1 VIVVDTFYRNYNLSR
16 LFFLLGNIRSWKL
29 IGVILSNVGM
39 KCELVCPLRKSYPFR
54 DENVVIIPFSYSVM
68 FVILTSIRLIK
79 WALQPLEWA
88 YLYRNLWSRNL
99 KLMGRPSVTELSSF
113 LFKSFVYKILRL
125 SHPLYEIRT
134 LYYCLRVI
142 LENFLA
148 MNVWG
153 KFDKSSL
160 VNITVD
166 RCWTITR
173 EVIFSTGLG
182 FVNTGWRS

>member
-1 VIVVDTFYRNYNLSR
+1 
-16 LFFLLGNIRSWKL
+16 
-29 IGVILSNVGM
+29 
-39 KCELVCPLRKSYPFR
+39 
-54 DENVVIIPFSYSVM
+54 
-68 FVILTSIRLIK
+68 
-79 WALQPLEWA
+79 
-88 YLYRNLWSRNL
+88 
-99 KLMGRPSVTELSSF
+99 MGRPSVTELSSF

-166 RCWTITR
+166 RC
-173 EVIFSTGLG
+173 
-182 FVNTGWRS
+182 